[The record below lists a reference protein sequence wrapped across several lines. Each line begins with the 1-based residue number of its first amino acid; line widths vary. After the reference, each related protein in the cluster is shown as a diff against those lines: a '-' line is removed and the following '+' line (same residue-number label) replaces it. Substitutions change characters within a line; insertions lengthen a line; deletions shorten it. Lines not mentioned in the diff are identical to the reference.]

1 MTRLVLALLVLL
13 ALPSSAA
20 AAGLETVIQDDRLLL
35 HQPAEEVDQAMAGIR
50 ATGAERV
57 RLTANWSSLAPMADS
72 VTKPEGIDLSDPAAY
87 EQPRWQRLDDAVRL
101 AHKNGLLVSIDI
113 GFWAP
118 VWATAD
124 KAGPRA
130 KTHVDPKAYAD
141 FAVALVKRY
150 GGEFT
155 PPVPPADAPP
165 PEPSQDEQDL
175 QEFLGDPTDPRVTPD
190 PDRSSEPAP
199 EPTPIPRVDRFIL
212 WNEPNHHALLEPQ
225 WSPDGK
231 PLSPVVYRNMV
242 MAAYPAAK
250 AVRPDATILIGN
262 TSSSGG
268 AWQGGSGPVAP
279 LLFVRELACVDRK
292 LRPRTDGNCAN
303 FSTVPGDGWAHHPY
317 AKNLPPD
324 TLSKGKR
331 RDDILVGDLP
341 RLGRTLDKLVAKGRF
356 APAVREIHIT
366 EFGYETEPLGDR
378 PGVPQDKQALYL
390 TWGERLANR
399 VPNVKSWAQF
409 LLRDQPPAPHK
420 VSESLRRPFGQFWT
434 GLYGS
439 DGREKLAAQTFR
451 AGLLAERRGRRG
463 LDLWA
468 RLRLGEGVKRVV
480 VERSVL
486 GRPWRPLRTS
496 GPAGG
501 RLEGSFLAE
510 GRESFAR
517 SARYVRGAKYRLV
530 IDGAPVGL
538 PVPTVGKAPPKKP
551 RRKSSRRAERRVA
564 DRRGR

>member
-1 MTRLVLALLVLL
+1 VKRLGLTLLALL
-13 ALPSSAA
+13 AFPAA
-20 AAGLETVIQDDRLLL
+20 APAAGLETVIQDDRLLL
-35 HQPAEEVDQAMAGIR
+35 HQPAEDVDRAMADIR
-50 ATGAERV
+50 AAGAERV
-57 RLTANWSSLAPMADS
+57 RLTANWSSLAPMAES
-72 VTKPEGIDLSDPAAY
+72 VTKPEGIDLSDPASY
-87 EQPRWQRLDDAVRL
+87 EQGRWQRLDDAVRL
-101 AHKNGLLVSIDI
+101 AHKNGLLVSVDI

-124 KAGPRA
+124 KTGPRA
-130 KTHVDPKAYAD
+130 KTHVDPQAYAD
-141 FAVALVKRY
+141 FAVALVRRY

-155 PPVPPADAPP
+155 PPVPPAGAPP
-165 PEPSQDEQDL
+165 PEPSQDEQEL
-175 QEFLGDPTDPRVTPD
+175 EEILGAPPTDPRVA
-190 PDRSSEPAP
+190 PDRTSTPAP
-199 EPTPIPRVDRFIL
+199 VGEPIPRVDRFIL

-225 WSPDGK
+225 WSPDGR
-231 PLSPVVYRNMV
+231 PLSPVVYRAMV

-292 LRPRTDGNCAN
+292 LRPRSGGACEG

-324 TLSKGKR
+324 TLSRGKR
-331 RDDILVGDLP
+331 RDDVLVGDLP
-341 RLGRTLDKLVAKGRF
+341 RLARTLDKLAATGRI

-399 VPNVKSWAQF
+399 VPNVRSWAQF
-409 LLRDQPPAPHK
+409 LLRDQPPAAYR

-434 GLYGS
+434 GLYSS
-439 DGREKLAAQTFR
+439 DGREKLAAHTFR

-463 LDLWA
+463 LELWA
-468 RLRLGEGVKRVV
+468 RLRLGEGAKRIVI
-480 VERSVL
+480 ERSVL
-486 GRPWRPLRTS
+486 GRPWRALRTS

-501 RLEGSFLAE
+501 PLEGSFLAD

-530 IDGAPVGL
+530 VDGVPAGL
-538 PVPTVGKAPPKKP
+538 PVPTVGKAPPKPK
-551 RRKSSRRAERRVA
+551 RRAERRVA